1 MLGLLVF
8 LVYSG
13 LGLVAYITAYNC
25 ATDIMKETMPKV
37 AAEASIT
44 IEDGIQNQLNKL
56 NIIASLD
63 YMKILN
69 TPDADNSTVRSI
81 MSDEV
86 KRSGHKQ
93 MILID
98 RDGNAL
104 YDNGVIAVMKDSP
117 IFNRVMSGEE
127 IVTDPMLDNDG
138 SSIIMYYAVPVKVD
152 GEIAGALVAVRDGLE
167 LSEFAGTIK

>member
-1 MLGLLVF
+1 
-8 LVYSG
+8 
-13 LGLVAYITAYNC
+13 
-25 ATDIMKETMPKV
+25 
-37 AAEASIT
+37 
-44 IEDGIQNQLNKL
+44 
-56 NIIASLD
+56 
-63 YMKILN
+63 MKILN